1 MPNRSY
7 KATWSKIGNSS
18 GFRLESA
25 FVKENPQ
32 LAGASGEVEVIN
44 SDTLLVRL
52 KSPELEQEKEELML
66 SLFLDFVM
74 ENALSNSDEIE
85 SYTEEMA
92 VEDENLIAGVVIDS

>member
-7 KATWSKIGNSS
+7 KVTWSKIGNSS
-18 GFRLESA
+18 GFRIESA

-52 KSPELEQEKEELML
+52 KPQQLEQEKEELML

-74 ENALSNSDEIE
+74 ENGLSNSGEIE
-85 SYTEEMA
+85 NYTEEMA
-92 VEDENLIAGVVIDS
+92 AEDENLIAGVVIDS